1 MDNTIK
7 QLKQFRTDA
16 LYGKKKHYN
25 AADRKR
31 KYSVF
36 FSILQMVL
44 NAITGSTLL
53 VVVFGDGNKC
63 AEVLALI
70 FSITATIVAGVQKIG
85 DFENQ
90 SLGNQKVAN
99 MYLRIGKTIN
109 LVLKLTE
116 DGVYSKKD
124 LSEQAQKILADI
136 SEANELATQFSTS
149 DKDYERAKRGI
160 EKGEEDY
167 TSEDMKIWD

>member
-1 MDNTIK
+1 MDNTVK

-25 AADRKR
+25 AAERKR
-31 KYSVF
+31 KYSML
-36 FSILQMVL
+36 FSVLQIVI

-53 VVVFGDGNKC
+53 VVVFGDDNKC

-70 FSITATIVAGVQKIG
+70 FSITATIVAGVQKLG

-99 MYLRIGKTIN
+99 AYLRIGKTIN
-109 LVLKLTE
+109 LILKLYE
-116 DGVYSKKD
+116 DGAYNRKE
-124 LSEQAQKILADI
+124 LSEQTQKILADI
-136 SEANELATQFSTS
+136 SETNELATQFSTS
-149 DKDYERAKRGI
+149 YKDYERAKQGI
-160 EKGEEDY
+160 KNGEEDY